1 VVVASPSARFSVFAL
16 VIAMPTLT
24 VAALGYVSLRQWERS
39 AELLFREQA
48 RDVAAMA
55 ADKIEMV
62 LRQSDDDVLAR
73 LAAIVERADL
83 EPEALERFLRETPLV
98 ERLYVWDRAGH
109 LLYPTAWR
117 EADAAVFAGLLAEI
131 SQGFWERGGR
141 RDFVAGGR
149 SILAAVLRGPDG
161 APRLAAVARSTEA
174 LQRDVFDRTLKNLD
188 SPIVCVVVDAEG
200 RPVARREPLAAASL
214 IVTVPFRQALP
225 TWRLALYQPPG
236 AAPRQSVRRQIMLFT
251 TAFGVLLVVIGAA
264 SS

>member
-1 VVVASPSARFSVFAL
+1 MASPSTRFSVFAL
-16 VIAMPTLT
+16 VIAVPTLT

-62 LRQSDDDVLAR
+62 LRQRDDDVLAR
-73 LAAIVERADL
+73 LAVIVERGDL
-83 EPEALERFLRETPLV
+83 QPEGLERFLRDTPLV
-98 ERLYVWDRAGH
+98 ERLCMFDRAGQ
-109 LLYPTAWR
+109 LLSPSAWR

-131 SQGFWERGGR
+131 SQGFWERGER

-149 SILAAVLRGPDG
+149 SILAAVLRGRDG
-161 APRLAAVARSTEA
+161 APRLAAVARSTEV
-174 LQRDVFDRTLKNLD
+174 LQRDVFDRTLRSLD
-188 SPIVCVVVDAEG
+188 SPIVCVVVDAQG
-200 RPVARREPLAAASL
+200 RPVARQEPLAAASL

-236 AAPRQSVRRQIMLFT
+236 ASPRQSVRRQIMLFT